1 MQNSR
6 NDAQPLEVSLLEPG
20 ASVSLANVAEVA
32 PAAPETCLQL
42 VVFSPDCPFCQRA
55 ADREAKELTETSRSA
70 RLWFTDAQTA
80 TLPYFVSE
88 HLRRDPAAQAINFQ
102 LNLPTTWNG
111 KALQYG
117 GGGFNGV
124 LITGLTP
131 LRDAAPDDALPIAR
145 GHGRAWSCCTTCR
158 GGTSGA
164 ARWCAS
170 SRRTATTR
178 WGRTCSIAS
187 VRARRTM

>member
-1 MQNSR
+1 MQLTPRQVMVPAVLVLTAAHLGLRFNAL

-88 HLRRDPAAQAINFQ
+88 HLRRDPNISAKLVEELKIQAVPALFVVSPQGQVRWVGGYSGDETDQELESRCTGNPAQ
-102 LNLPTTWNG
+102 
-111 KALQYG
+111 
-117 GGGFNGV
+117 
-124 LITGLTP
+124 
-131 LRDAAPDDALPIAR
+131 
-145 GHGRAWSCCTTCR
+145 
-158 GGTSGA
+158 
-164 ARWCAS
+164 
-170 SRRTATTR
+170 RT
-178 WGRTCSIAS
+178 
-187 VRARRTM
+187 